1 MRAYPASNGTRAP
14 RWRAAPADIRLGRGE
29 VHVWLVDLDGDPPA
43 AGRPAMLED
52 ALSADERARASRLRS
67 EPLRRRFVA
76 GRIAMRSI
84 LGRYPGA
91 GAPRDLQF
99 AYGPHGR
106 PSLVERNGPH
116 FNFTRSGPLALC
128 AVARTPAV
136 GVDVECVRA
145 IPEAASIT
153 RQYFSARE
161 QASLASLDMPPESA
175 VFQQAFYDAWT
186 RKEAFIKALQHQDQL
201 QDAFTKNGIR
211 GFQLQS
217 LSGIDH
223 IGGGQAVVQPPRCRP
238 HALSD
243 VGGKRNDIMARI
255 QLDLANAVDIEF
267 RLGAQLNGS
276 LFGNNAMLG
285 QYIRGRQLHLQPGAK
300 LALVRPDLAHLRAG
314 IARDHSV
321 KFLPEN
327 TSLP

>member
-1 MRAYPASNGTRAP
+1 MIEQNADAMRAYSASNGTRAP

-43 AGRPAMLED
+43 AGRPATLED

-67 EPLRRRFVA
+67 EPLGRRFVA

-84 LGRYPGA
+84 LGRYPGV

-106 PSLVERNGPH
+106 PSLAERNGPH

-145 IPEAASIT
+145 IPEAASMT

-186 RKEAFIKALQHQDQL
+186 RKEAFIKALGLGLAQPL
-201 QDAFTKNGIR
+201 DAFSVTLLPGRRPRLLEVPNG
-211 GFQLQS
+211 
-217 LSGIDH
+217 
-223 IGGGQAVVQPPRCRP
+223 RP
-238 HALSD
+238 SAWT
-243 VGGKRNDIMARI
+243 
-255 QLDLANAVDIEF
+255 
-267 RLGAQLNGS
+267 
-276 LFGNNAMLG
+276 
-285 QYIRGRQLHLQPGAK
+285 
-300 LALVRPDLAHLRAG
+300 LRAFSPAAG
-314 IARDHSV
+314 YQAALAIRARGVTLRFWRWSAD
-321 KFLPEN
+321 
-327 TSLP
+327 

>member
-1 MRAYPASNGTRAP
+1 VIEQNADAMRACSASNGTRAP

-43 AGRPAMLED
+43 AGRPATLED

-84 LGRYPGA
+84 LGRYPGV

-106 PSLVERNGPH
+106 PSLAARNGPH

-128 AVARTPAV
+128 AVARTTAV

-161 QASLASLDMPPESA
+161 QAALASLDMPPESA
-175 VFQQAFYDAWT
+175 VGYQA
-186 RKEAFIKALQHQDQL
+186 AL
-201 QDAFTKNGIR
+201 AIR
-211 GFQLQS
+211 
-217 LSGIDH
+217 
-223 IGGGQAVVQPPRCRP
+223 
-238 HALSD
+238 
-243 VGGKRNDIMARI
+243 ARG
-255 QLDLANAVDIEF
+255 VT
-267 RLGAQLNGS
+267 
-276 LFGNNAMLG
+276 
-285 QYIRGRQLHLQPGAK
+285 
-300 LALVRPDLAHLRAG
+300 LRFWRWSA
-314 IARDHSV
+314 D
-321 KFLPEN
+321 
-327 TSLP
+327 